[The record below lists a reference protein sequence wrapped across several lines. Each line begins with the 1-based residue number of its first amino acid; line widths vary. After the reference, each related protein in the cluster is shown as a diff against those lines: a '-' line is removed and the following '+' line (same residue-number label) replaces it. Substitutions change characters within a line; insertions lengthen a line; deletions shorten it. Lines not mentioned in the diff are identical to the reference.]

1 MPENENEAAEGSQAG
16 PAPAPGADAEPRHYE
31 RVLVVSAHPDD
42 PEFSAGAAI
51 AKLAAEGAEVYY
63 CICTDGSQGGEDPAV
78 PDIELSQRRYA
89 EQRDAAAVLGVK
101 DVTFLGY
108 KDGHLAADLTLRKA
122 ITAEIRRRRPDLVI
136 THSPLRN
143 LQAGIGASHPDHL
156 AVGEA
161 TLGAV
166 YPDARNPRA
175 YRELLDEGLPAHTVR
190 EVWVTTGDDVD
201 HFVELDPELVERKL
215 ESLRAHASQFEKE
228 GRSFDREDGPAKW
241 VTDRMR
247 RMGERG
253 GFQYA
258 EAFKRIETG

>member
-161 TLGAV
+161 ALSAV

-175 YRELLDEGLPAHTVR
+175 YRDLLEQGLDAHKVK
-190 EVWVTTGDDVD
+190 EVWVPGFEHAD
-201 HFVELDPELVERKL
+201 HFVEVSEELLDIKI
-215 ESLRAHASQFEKE
+215 RAILCHRSQFEKPGMDVE
-228 GRSFDREDGPAKW
+228 NGPRKW
-241 VTDRMR
+241 IVERMR
-247 RMGERG
+247 QTGQRAGVE
-253 GFQYA
+253 YA
-258 EAFKRIETG
+258 EGFKRLETA